1 MYKIGLA
8 ILLSGLIT
16 TMNLSST
23 QPDKN
28 NQMYE
33 DIYKAIINLEDSVN
47 LSKYGPPNVED
58 GLNIIKKVL
67 DDHPEIFYF
76 NYEDSVYYSNGKF
89 EIKYIDSK
97 KVVKNMIEELDN
109 KINNILNEHISDTMS
124 DMEKVKAIHDY
135 IVLNTKYLQTKHCYD
150 PYGVIVNGEGV
161 CQGYAESMK
170 LLLNKIGIECIYVS
184 STEMNHG
191 WNIVNIDGEYYHID
205 ATWDDPISNEDNS
218 IRYKYFAL
226 TDEEISKTHTWDK
239 SKYPSCNSDKY
250 MR

>member
-16 TMNLSST
+16 LNASST
-23 QPDKN
+23 PSDKY
-28 NQMYE
+28 NQMYD
-33 DIYKAIINLEDSVN
+33 DIYKAIISLEDSVN
-47 LSKYGPPNVED
+47 LFKYGAPDVTE

-135 IVLNTKYLQTKHCYD
+135 IVLNTKYLQTKYCYD
-150 PYGVIVNGEGV
+150 PYGVIVKGEAV

-184 STEMNHG
+184 SQEMNHG

-205 ATWDDPISNEDNS
+205 ATWNDPISNEDNS